1 MKSRFEGKTV
11 EDAIKKAETQLG
23 MSREHFTVDVI
34 NEDTKGFLGIG
45 AKDAVIEVIYEE
57 VSESH
62 CGCHEHEH
70 GHDHD
75 HEHEHE
81 HGHEHHNHEE
91 HENHEHHE
99 DNHVSADEEHIK
111 ILKNFLDEFLR
122 LFEVKASYEINE
134 SDEMISVF
142 IDGETSDDTSK
153 LIGKKGSVLDS
164 MNTIAQIQLNKSLTE
179 FKRLYI
185 DIGDYRKKRQEK
197 VRELAIQGCERAR
210 KYGTKVSLEYMTSYD
225 RRIVHE
231 TLAGIEGVKTFS
243 EGNEPHRRV
252 CIIAK

>member
-1 MKSRFEGKTV
+1 MKSRFEAKTI
-11 EDAIKKAETQLG
+11 EDAIIKAETELG
-23 MSREHFTVDVI
+23 MSREHFAVDVI

-45 AKDAVIEVIYEE
+45 AKDAVIEVIYDD
-57 VSESH
+57 VNSCDCSSE
-62 CGCHEHEH
+62 GHEH
-70 GHDHD
+70 G
-75 HEHEHE
+75 E
-81 HGHEHHNHEE
+81 
-91 HENHEHHE
+91 ENHEIHE
-99 DNHVSADEEHIK
+99 RGNGADAEHII
-111 ILKNFLDEFLR
+111 ILKNFLDEFFS
-122 LFEVKASYEINE
+122 LFEVKASYKIDE
-134 SDEMISVF
+134 SDDIIKVL
-142 IDGETSDDTSK
+142 IDGESSDDTSK
-153 LIGKKGSVLDS
+153 LIGKKGAVLDS
-164 MNTIAQIQLNKSLTE
+164 MNTIAQIQLNKSLAE

-185 DIGDYRKKRQEK
+185 DVGDYRKKRQEK

>member
-1 MKSRFEGKTV
+1 MKSRFEAKTI
-11 EDAIKKAETQLG
+11 EDAIIKAETELG
-23 MSREHFTVDVI
+23 MSRDAFTVDVI

-57 VSESH
+57 VAECH
-62 CGCHEHEH
+62 CGCEYHEHNHEHEH
-70 GHDHD
+70 HD
-75 HEHEHE
+75 HEH
-81 HGHEHHNHEE
+81 
-91 HENHEHHE
+91 
-99 DNHVSADEEHIK
+99 DNGSDAEHII
-111 ILKNFLDEFLR
+111 ILKNFLDEFFR
-122 LFEVKASYEINE
+122 LFEVKASYKIDE
-134 SDEMISVF
+134 SDDMIKVLIEGDS
-142 IDGETSDDTSK
+142 SDDTSK
-153 LIGKKGSVLDS
+153 LIGKKGAVLDS
-164 MNTIAQIQLNKSLTE
+164 MNTIAQIQLNKSLAE

-185 DIGDYRKKRQEK
+185 DVGDYRKKRQEK

>member
-1 MKSRFEGKTV
+1 MKSRFEAKTV

-57 VSESH
+57 VSECH

-70 GHDHD
+70 
-75 HEHEHE
+75 
-81 HGHEHHNHEE
+81 EHHNHEE
-91 HENHEHHE
+91 DENHEHHE

-122 LFEVKASYEINE
+122 LFEVKASYKIEE

>member
-1 MKSRFEGKTV
+1 MKSRFEAKTV

-57 VSESH
+57 VSEPH
-62 CGCHEHEH
+62 CGCHDH
-70 GHDHD
+70 GD
-75 HEHEHE
+75 EHEHE
-81 HGHEHHNHEE
+81 HGHEHKEHHNHEE

-99 DNHVSADEEHIK
+99 DNHENADEEHIK
-111 ILKNFLDEFLR
+111 ILKNFLDEFFR
-122 LFEVKASYEINE
+122 LFGAKASYKIDET
-134 SDEMISVF
+134 DEMISVA

-164 MNTIAQIQLNKSLTE
+164 MNTIAQIQLNKSLIE

>member
-57 VSESH
+57 MSESH
-62 CGCHEHEH
+62 CGCHDHEH
-70 GHDHD
+70 GDG
-75 HEHEHE
+75 HEHE
-81 HGHEHHNHEE
+81 EHHNHEE
-91 HENHEHHE
+91 DENHEHHE

-122 LFEVKASYEINE
+122 LFEVKASYKIEE
-134 SDEMISVF
+134 SDEMISVL

>member
-1 MKSRFEGKTV
+1 MKSRFEAKTI
-11 EDAIKKAETQLG
+11 EDAIIKAETELG
-23 MSREHFTVDVI
+23 MSRDAFTVDVI
-34 NEDTKGFLGIG
+34 NEDSKGFLGIG

-57 VSESH
+57 VAECH
-62 CGCHEHEH
+62 CGCE
-70 GHDHD
+70 D
-75 HEHEHE
+75 HEHEH
-81 HGHEHHNHEE
+81 HDH
-91 HENHEHHE
+91 
-99 DNHVSADEEHIK
+99 DHVNGDDAEHIS
-111 ILKNFLDEFLR
+111 ILKNFLDEFFR
-122 LFEVKASYEINE
+122 LFEVKASYKIDE
-134 SDEMISVF
+134 SDDMIKVL
-142 IDGETSDDTSK
+142 IDGDSSDDTSK
-153 LIGKKGSVLDS
+153 LIGKKGAVLDS
-164 MNTIAQIQLNKSLTE
+164 MNTIAQIQLNKSLAE

-185 DIGDYRKKRQEK
+185 DVGDYRKKRQEK

>member
-1 MKSRFEGKTV
+1 MKSRFEAKTI
-11 EDAIKKAETQLG
+11 EDAIIKAETELG
-23 MSREHFTVDVI
+23 MSRDAFTVDVI
-34 NEDTKGFLGIG
+34 NEDSKGFLGIG

-57 VSESH
+57 VAECH
-62 CGCHEHEH
+62 CGCEEHEHNHEHEH
-70 GHDHD
+70 HD
-75 HEHEHE
+75 HE
-81 HGHEHHNHEE
+81 N
-91 HENHEHHE
+91 ENA
-99 DNHVSADEEHIK
+99 NDEEHII
-111 ILKNFLDEFLR
+111 ILKNFLDEFFR
-122 LFEVKASYEINE
+122 LFEVKASYKIDE
-134 SDEMISVF
+134 SDDMIKVL
-142 IDGETSDDTSK
+142 IDGDSSDDTSK
-153 LIGKKGSVLDS
+153 LIGKKGAVLDS
-164 MNTIAQIQLNKSLTE
+164 MNTIAQIQLNKSLAE

-185 DIGDYRKKRQEK
+185 DVGDYRKKRQEK

>member
-11 EDAIKKAETQLG
+11 EDAIIKAETALG
-23 MSREHFTVDVI
+23 MSRAEFTVDVI

-45 AKDAVIEVIYEE
+45 AKDAVIEVTYDD
-57 VSESH
+57 VNSSS
-62 CGCHEHEH
+62 CGCEDHEH
-70 GHDHD
+70 GCENHENHEEIDHHDHD
-75 HEHEHE
+75 HVN
-81 HGHEHHNHEE
+81 G
-91 HENHEHHE
+91 
-99 DNHVSADEEHIK
+99 DDAEHII
-111 ILKNFLDEFLR
+111 ILKNFLDGFFR
-122 LFEVKASYEINE
+122 LFEVKASYKIDE
-134 SDEMISVF
+134 SDEMIKVL
-142 IDGETSDDTSK
+142 INGETSDDTSK
-153 LIGKKGSVLDS
+153 LIGKKGAVLDS
-164 MNTIAQIQLNKSLTE
+164 LNTIAQIQLNKSLAE

-185 DIGDYRKKRQEK
+185 DVGDYRKKRQEK

>member
-1 MKSRFEGKTV
+1 MKSRFEAKTV

-57 VSESH
+57 VSECH
-62 CGCHEHEH
+62 CGCH
-70 GHDHD
+70 D
-75 HEHEHE
+75 HEHDHE
-81 HGHEHHNHEE
+81 HGHEDHHNHEE

-99 DNHVSADEEHIK
+99 DNHDNADEEHIK
-111 ILKNFLDEFLR
+111 ILKNFLDEFFR
-122 LFEVKASYEINE
+122 LFGAKASYKIDET
-134 SDEMISVF
+134 DEMISVA

>member
-57 VSESH
+57 VSECH
-62 CGCHEHEH
+62 CGCHDHGD
-70 GHDHD
+70 GHDHG
-75 HEHEHE
+75 HEHE
-81 HGHEHHNHEE
+81 EHHNHEE

>member
-57 VSESH
+57 MSESH
-62 CGCHEHEH
+62 CGCH
-70 GHDHD
+70 D
-75 HEHEHE
+75 HE
-81 HGHEHHNHEE
+81 HGHEDHHNHEE
-91 HENHEHHE
+91 DENHEHHE
-99 DNHVSADEEHIK
+99 DNHDNADEEHIK

-122 LFEVKASYEINE
+122 LFEVKASYKIEE
-134 SDEMISVF
+134 SDEMISVY

>member
-57 VSESH
+57 VSEPH
-62 CGCHEHEH
+62 CGCHDHGDGH
-70 GHDHD
+70 GH
-75 HEHEHE
+75 E
-81 HGHEHHNHEE
+81 HEHHNHEE

-134 SDEMISVF
+134 SDEMISVL

>member
-57 VSESH
+57 VSEPH
-62 CGCHEHEH
+62 CGCH
-70 GHDHD
+70 D
-75 HEHEHE
+75 HEHE

-134 SDEMISVF
+134 SDEMISVL

>member
-11 EDAIKKAETQLG
+11 EDAIKKAETQLD

-62 CGCHEHEH
+62 CGCH
-70 GHDHD
+70 DHD
-75 HEHEHE
+75 HEHD
-81 HGHEHHNHEE
+81 HEHHNHEE

-134 SDEMISVF
+134 SDEMISVL

>member
-23 MSREHFTVDVI
+23 MSREYFTVDVI

-57 VSESH
+57 VSEYH
-62 CGCHEHEH
+62 CGCHDHGD
-70 GHDHD
+70 GHDHG
-75 HEHEHE
+75 HE
-81 HGHEHHNHEE
+81 HEHHNHEE
-91 HENHEHHE
+91 DENHEHHE
-99 DNHVSADEEHIK
+99 DSHDNADEEHIK

-122 LFEVKASYEINE
+122 LFEVKASYKIEE
-134 SDEMISVF
+134 SDEMISVL

>member
-62 CGCHEHEH
+62 CGCHDHEH
-70 GHDHD
+70 GHD
-75 HEHEHE
+75 
-81 HGHEHHNHEE
+81 HEHHNHEE

>member
-62 CGCHEHEH
+62 CGCH
-70 GHDHD
+70 DHD
-75 HEHEHE
+75 HEHD
-81 HGHEHHNHEE
+81 HEHHNHEE

-122 LFEVKASYEINE
+122 LFEVKASYKIEE
-134 SDEMISVF
+134 SDEMISVL

>member
-1 MKSRFEGKTV
+1 MKSRFEAKTV

-70 GHDHD
+70 
-75 HEHEHE
+75 EHEH
-81 HGHEHHNHEE
+81 HHNHEE

-99 DNHVSADEEHIK
+99 DKHVSADEEHIK

-122 LFEVKASYEINE
+122 LFEVKASYKIDET
-134 SDEMISVF
+134 DEMISVF

>member
-1 MKSRFEGKTV
+1 MKSRFEAKTI
-11 EDAIKKAETQLG
+11 EDAIIKAETELG
-23 MSREHFTVDVI
+23 MSRDAFTVDVI
-34 NEDTKGFLGIG
+34 NEDSKGFLGIG

-57 VSESH
+57 VNSSNCSCED
-62 CGCHEHEH
+62 HEH
-70 GHDHD
+70 G
-75 HEHEHE
+75 E
-81 HGHEHHNHEE
+81 
-91 HENHEHHE
+91 ENHEIH
-99 DNHVSADEEHIK
+99 DDGNGADAEHII
-111 ILKNFLDEFLR
+111 ILKNFLDEFFR
-122 LFEVKASYEINE
+122 LFEVKASYKIDE
-134 SDEMISVF
+134 SDDMIKVL
-142 IDGETSDDTSK
+142 IDGDSSDDTSK
-153 LIGKKGSVLDS
+153 LIGKKGAVLDS
-164 MNTIAQIQLNKSLTE
+164 MNTIAQIQLNKSLAE

-185 DIGDYRKKRQEK
+185 DVGDYRKKRQEK

>member
-1 MKSRFEGKTV
+1 MKSRFEAKTV
-11 EDAIKKAETQLG
+11 EDAIIKAETELG
-23 MSREHFTVDVI
+23 MSRDSFTVDII
-34 NEDTKGFLGIG
+34 NADSKGFLGIG

-62 CGCHEHEH
+62 CGCH
-70 GHDHD
+70 D

-81 HGHEHHNHEE
+81 HGHEHHHNHEE
-91 HENHEHHE
+91 DENHEHHE

-134 SDEMISVF
+134 SDEMISVL

>member
-57 VSESH
+57 VSEPH

-70 GHDHD
+70 GH
-75 HEHEHE
+75 
-81 HGHEHHNHEE
+81 GHEHHNHEE
-91 HENHEHHE
+91 DENHEHHE

>member
-1 MKSRFEGKTV
+1 MKSRFEAKTV

-23 MSREHFTVDVI
+23 MSREHFNVNVI

-57 VSESH
+57 VEECH
-62 CGCHEHEH
+62 CGCH
-70 GHDHD
+70 D
-75 HEHEHE
+75 HED
-81 HGHEHHNHEE
+81 EHHEHEE
-91 HENHEHHE
+91 HEDDYHE
-99 DNHVSADEEHIK
+99 DNHVSADDEEHIK

>member
-1 MKSRFEGKTV
+1 MKSRFEAKTV

-57 VSESH
+57 VSECH
-62 CGCHEHEH
+62 CGCHDHEH
-70 GHDHD
+70 GDG
-75 HEHEHE
+75 HE
-81 HGHEHHNHEE
+81 HEHHNHEE
-91 HENHEHHE
+91 DKNHEHHE

-122 LFEVKASYEINE
+122 LFEVKASYKIEE
-134 SDEMISVF
+134 SDEMISVL